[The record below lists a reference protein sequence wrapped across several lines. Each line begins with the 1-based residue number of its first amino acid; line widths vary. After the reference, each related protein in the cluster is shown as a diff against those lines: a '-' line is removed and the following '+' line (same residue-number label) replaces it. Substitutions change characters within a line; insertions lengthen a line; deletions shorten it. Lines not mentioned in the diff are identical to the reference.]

1 MTSPTIYSQA
11 GWDGYSNA
19 TFGESREG
27 RILVTG
33 AGGFIGSAV
42 VQRLR
47 SQGRVVTALARK
59 NDLHGDCEIGPTLSS
74 RADLRGELMGIR
86 TIFHAAAKTHVSKD
100 HSTRELAALEEINV
114 LGTLNLARQAAESNV
129 QRFIFISSIK
139 ANGENTDAGRTFNV
153 DSPLS
158 PEDDYGLSKANAE
171 AELRTLASETAMELV
186 IIRPPM
192 VYGPGVKGNFA
203 AMMRAVARGL
213 PLPFGAVTDN
223 RRSLVGLDNLV
234 DLLVTCIDH
243 PAAANQTFMVSD
255 GEDLSTADLLRR
267 LGVAMG
273 KPARLL
279 NIPPALLGAAAAMIG
294 KRTVAQRL
302 LGNLQVD
309 ISHTCRTLGW
319 KPPVSVDEGLRRAV
333 QGAMR

>member
-1 MTSPTIYSQA
+1 MA
-11 GWDGYSNA
+11 RLKNDGFDVVG
-19 TFGESREG
+19 TCREG
-27 RILVTG
+27 ADEDNCVLAPSLESDHGWSELLLGVDTVIHTAARVHVMTDRASDPLDAFRLV
-33 AGGFIGSAV
+33 
-42 VQRLR
+42 
-47 SQGRVVTALARK
+47 
-59 NDLHGDCEIGPTLSS
+59 
-74 RADLRGELMGIR
+74 
-86 TIFHAAAKTHVSKD
+86 
-100 HSTRELAALEEINV
+100 NV
-114 LGTLNLARQAAESNV
+114 KGTLRLARQAASLGV
-129 QRFIFISSIK
+129 RRFVFISSVK
-139 ANGENTDAGRTFNV
+139 VNGEESGPGNAFTFSDGPLPQDA
-153 DSPLS
+153 
-158 PEDDYGLSKANAE
+158 YGISKAE
-171 AELRTLASETAMELV
+171 AEAGLKAISVETGMESV
-186 IIRPPM
+186 IIRPPL

-234 DLLVTCIDH
+234 DLIVTCIDH

-267 LGVAMG
+267 LGAAME

-294 KRTVAQRL
+294 KRAVAQRL

-333 QGAMR
+333 QGVIR